1 MLFFTI
7 QGDTYRWKGE
17 NVSASEVEKIVL
29 TANIVSEAVVY
40 GSSIKGI
47 RDWNLEKRENWHLW
61 IKFKIQNFVQNLNL
75 SKGNEGKVGTV
86 VLKNEPGQVVT
97 EKDLEKI
104 VQICKEN
111 LQPAAC
117 PRIYRVQVWY
127 QRFFESNFFSRK
139 VTVKI

>member
-1 MLFFTI
+1 M
-7 QGDTYRWKGE
+7 
-17 NVSASEVEKIVL
+17 KID
-29 TANIVSEAVVY
+29 IFCS
-40 GSSIKGI
+40 
-47 RDWNLEKRENWHLW
+47 
-61 IKFKIQNFVQNLNL
+61 QNLNL

-117 PRIYRVQVWY
+117 PRIYRVQVKISFFRI
-127 QRFFESNFFSRK
+127 QFFFRKRLPLRFKKAEVRAVVAHNRLTELR
-139 VTVKI
+139 VIIE